1 MTLATSQGCAARPNG
16 SAAASSASRSSLVT
30 LARNGWTA
38 RLGATALTRMPWAA
52 TSSAAHRVR
61 AITPALAA
69 A

>member
-1 MTLATSQGCAARPNG
+1 MTLATSQGSAARPNA
-16 SAAASSASRSSLVT
+16 SRPASSASRSSSVT
-30 LARNGWTA
+30 LARNGWMA

-52 TSSAAHRVR
+52 TSRAAQRVR